1 MVTATANGSTI
12 IFVRWDHVDCMKR
25 NSNITGYIVSYG
37 RRGNESD
44 IENETVLGTTDQTY
58 TVMGLSA
65 STEYFV
71 MVAAMNSDGVTG
83 PFSNP
88 VYVETLSK

>member
-1 MVTATANGSTI
+1 M
-12 IFVRWDHVDCMKR
+12 
-25 NSNITGYIVSYG
+25 
-37 RRGNESD
+37 
-44 IENETVLGTTDQTY
+44 GTTDRTY
-58 TVMGLSA
+58 YVMGLNA

-88 VYVETLSK
+88 VSTETLGK

>member
-1 MVTATANGSTI
+1 MVRVTAIGRTTI
-12 IFVRWDHVDCMKR
+12 SVQWDHVDCLLR
-25 NSNITGYIVSYG
+25 NSDITRYTVSYG
-37 RRGNESD
+37 RHGNESD
-44 IENETVLGTTDQTY
+44 GESETVVGTTNRTY

-88 VYVETLSK
+88 VYEQTLSK